1 MEVAGLTLGAVALA
15 SLFKDCVDL
24 FSMITAARD
33 LGRDAAI
40 LDTKLD
46 VERML
51 FLQWSER
58 VGLLKQDSTN
68 LLSCDEDTRQI
79 VSRVLKSVKDLL
91 SESQA
96 LQRDYGLKKVDI
108 IKPTTEHTLT
118 DSTTGYKGASSH
130 RFARFLKQFEALKVQ
145 ITDADRHS
153 KFKRTTKQ
161 FRWVIVD
168 KDKFNYL
175 IDHLSYFN
183 TSLNSLVPISVKSEE
198 TPCEND
204 LNHIKDLAELDLVI
218 QATANT
224 RPSVSKAATTAKSAI
239 IQSRVVRSL
248 WFRSYD
254 DRRVNIKN
262 PHFKTLQWA
271 LDPPSDYLHWDD
283 LKTWLQ
289 SASGLYWVSG
299 KAGCGKS
306 TLMKYLHQ
314 HDQTS
319 TLIRTWANGSE
330 PIFASFSFYAL
341 GRPEQNSQPGLL
353 RSLLYQILEHD
364 PSATESALPH
374 MWREAYYS
382 QQNSLN
388 LEVPSVAEMTAALRD
403 ICSRLHADKNIFFLI
418 DGIDEYEGKDLDV
431 ARFISELESFPNVK
445 VLVSSRPHP
454 AFFTA
459 FSRKPMMSLQD
470 LTKHDVAAYVD
481 DAVASHPYMVT
492 LSRLSP
498 LKTGAITQKLV
509 EKASG
514 VFLWVVLACQSVIE
528 GCDDFCTIAEL
539 KERVDELPKEV
550 EDLIEHMLVKIDPRW
565 KQEAM
570 KLIQLVYTNEGCK
583 RADPI
588 PTLGLHLTY
597 EQGLGRDTSLSE
609 LNLAPAPSAEME
621 AQCRIME
628 GRIRS
633 RCCGLLEVHNGD
645 PFDKIIQGCTV
656 EFMHRTVYDMLLQPD
671 VSDRLFRDLEGE
683 GFNSYAVLSEI
694 WCRMIHTDSGFKTIF
709 TNALHPVK
717 CGDISGCRPEITVH
731 LLSRLQF
738 LFGQARRCGTS
749 RLPREYRRY
758 LRHDNECRRHC
769 DDLSVAFSLAL
780 QMGMYNV
787 VRFVFEN
794 KDSLEYLLFRP
805 PNIKLLGDCRDE
817 QTATSSCHL
826 FCCQDDGQILQT
838 EYPLIYIV
846 INKPLPV
853 GNRYILDHGESK
865 DPSLLQLILTMHA
878 DSQDINKVT
887 GISQPATFLGAK
899 LSLQSLNPIEIA
911 MLFQTID
918 KYAGFNHANR
928 EGWREVKS
936 LCEGQLQDAS
946 FGRRRQ
952 TKQPLGTEPEMR
964 NSKRGLTTDDF
975 IHPSRKRQR

>member
-1 MEVAGLTLGAVALA
+1 MEVAGLTLGVVALA

-51 FLQWSER
+51 FLQ
-58 VGLLKQDSTN
+58 
-68 LLSCDEDTRQI
+68 C
-79 VSRVLKSVKDLL
+79 VKDLL
-91 SESQA
+91 SESQV

-108 IKPTTEHTLT
+108 TKPTTEHTLT
-118 DSTTGYKGASSH
+118 DSTTGYKGASSR

-183 TSLNSLVPISVKSEE
+183 TSLNSL
-198 TPCEND
+198 ND
-204 LNHIKDLAELDLVI
+204 LNHIKNLAELDLVI

-224 RPSVSKAATTAKSAI
+224 RPSVSKAATTAKSAL

-271 LDPPSDYLHWDD
+271 LDPPSDYLQWGD
-283 LKTWLQ
+283 LNTWLQ

-299 KAGCGKS
+299 KAGSGKS

-314 HDQTS
+314 HDQTH

-330 PIFASFSFYAL
+330 LIFASFFFYAL
-341 GRPEQNSQPGLL
+341 GRPEQKSQSGLL

-364 PSATESALPH
+364 PRVTESALPH
-374 MWREAYYS
+374 MWREAHYS
-382 QQNSLN
+382 PQNSLN
-388 LEVPSVAEMTAALRD
+388 LEVPSVAEMTAALRSL
-403 ICSRLHADKNIFFLI
+403 CLRLHANKKIFFLI

-445 VLVSSRPHP
+445 ILVSSRPHP

-459 FSRKPMMSLQD
+459 FSRKPMMSLQV
-470 LTKHDVAAYVD
+470 LTKHDVATYVD
-481 DAVASHPYMVT
+481 DTVASHPYMVT

-498 LKTGAITQKLV
+498 LETGAITQKLV

-514 VFLWVVLACQSVIE
+514 VFLWVVLACRSVIE

-539 KERVDELPKEV
+539 KERVDELPKEI
-550 EDLIEHMLVKIDPRW
+550 EDLIEHILVKIDPRW

-570 KLIQLVYTNEGCK
+570 KLIQLVYTNEGCEL
-583 RADPI
+583 ADPI

-597 EQGLGRDTSLSE
+597 EQGLGRDTSLSG
-609 LNLAPAPSAEME
+609 LKLAPVPSAEME

-633 RCCGLLEVHNGD
+633 RCCGLLEVRNVD
-645 PFDKIIQGCTV
+645 LFDERIEKCTV
-656 EFMHRTVYDMLLQPD
+656 GFMHRTVYDMLLQPD
-671 VSDRLFRDLEGE
+671 VSNRLFRDLEGE
-683 GFNSYAVLSEI
+683 DFNSYAVLYY
-694 WCRMIHTDSGFKTIF
+694 
-709 TNALHPVK
+709 ALRPVN

-738 LFGQARRCGTS
+738 LFAQWHVDSTS
-749 RLPREYRRY
+749 WSPPEYRRY
-758 LRHDNECRRHC
+758 LRHDKACRRHC

-780 QMGMYNV
+780 EIGMYNV

-805 PNIKLLGDCRDE
+805 PNIKLLRDCRDE
-817 QTATSSCHL
+817 QTATSSCHQ
-826 FCCQDDGQILQT
+826 FYCQDDGQILQT
-838 EYPLIYIV
+838 KYPLIYIV

-853 GNRYILDHGESK
+853 GYRDSLDRGESD
-865 DPSLLQLILTMHA
+865 DPSLMQLILTMDA
-878 DSQDINKVT
+878 DSQDINKGA
-887 GISQPATFLGAK
+887 GISQPATFLDA
-899 LSLQSLNPIEIA
+899 
-911 MLFQTID
+911 
-918 KYAGFNHANR
+918 YAGFDHANR

-946 FGRRRQ
+946 FGRRRLI
-952 TKQPLGTEPEMR
+952 KQPLGMEPEVM
-964 NSKRGLTTDDF
+964 NSKRGLTTDDY
-975 IHPSRKRQR
+975 IHPLRKRQR

>member
-51 FLQWSER
+51 FLQ
-58 VGLLKQDSTN
+58 
-68 LLSCDEDTRQI
+68 C
-79 VSRVLKSVKDLL
+79 VKDLL

-108 IKPTTEHTLT
+108 TKPTTEHTLT

-145 ITDADRHS
+145 ITDADRHN
-153 KFKRTTKQ
+153 KFQRTTKQ

-175 IDHLSYFN
+175 IDHLSHFN

-224 RPSVSKAATTAKSAI
+224 RPSVSKAATTAKSAL

-314 HDQTS
+314 HDQIS
-319 TLIRTWANGSE
+319 TLIRTWANGFE
-330 PIFASFSFYAL
+330 PIFASFFFYAL
-341 GRPEQNSQPGLL
+341 GRPEQKSQSGLL

-403 ICSRLHADKNIFFLI
+403 ICSRLHADKKIFFLI

-470 LTKHDVAAYVD
+470 LTKHDVAAYFD
-481 DAVASHPYMVT
+481 DTVASHPYMVT

-514 VFLWVVLACQSVIE
+514 VFLWVVLACRSVIE

-645 PFDKIIQGCTV
+645 PFDEIIQGCTV

-671 VSDRLFRDLEGE
+671 VSNRLFRDLEGE

-694 WCRMIHTDSGFKTIF
+694 C
-709 TNALHPVK
+709 
-717 CGDISGCRPEITVH
+717 GCRPEITVH

-887 GISQPATFLGAK
+887 GISQPATFL
-899 LSLQSLNPIEIA
+899 
-911 MLFQTID
+911 D